1 MISQVFFA
9 LAVRCIALWCAVTA
23 AAAGV
28 SVLALPAVVDTPA
41 PLDSSTG
48 FLDLLVGA
56 CATASLVAVG
66 WLWVITTDVV
76 ARVLLAGRPERV
88 VVRRAGAVRLL
99 LLAVCGV
106 AALGTAAPAAADDSR
121 PMTPPSLSGLPF
133 PDRPTGDAPVRDDGP
148 SSHRHLVRPGDSLWA
163 IAEERLGSGATAGE
177 VADHW
182 HRIYE
187 RNADVIGPDPDLI
200 LPGQRLDLPATD

>member
-9 LAVRCIALWCAVTA
+9 LAARCIALWCAVTA

-28 SVLALPAVVDTPA
+28 SGLAVPAVVASA

-56 CATASLVAVG
+56 CAAASLVAGG

-99 LLAVCGV
+99 LLTVCGV

-121 PMTPPSLSGLPF
+121 PITPPSLSGLPL
-133 PDRPTGDAPVRDDGP
+133 PDRPSGDAAPVRDDRP
-148 SSHRHLVRPGDSLWA
+148 SHRHLVRPGDSLWA
-163 IAEERLGSGATAGE
+163 IAEERLGGGATAGE

-187 RNADVIGPDPDLI
+187 RNADVIGPDPDVI